1 MAVFLLFNSFYKI
14 SNKNCKFYV
23 ASLFTTLVYYFN
35 GSTIIGYFLGGYY
48 LPFFAG
54 TGTGSGTDTTTSFS
68 VLSFFDSGFK
78 RI

>member
-1 MAVFLLFNSFYKI
+1 VALFLLFNSFYKI

-23 ASLFTTLVYYFN
+23 ASLFTTLVYSFTC
-35 GSTIIGYFLGGYY
+35 STIIGYFLGGYY

-54 TGTGSGTDTTTSFS
+54 TGTGSGTGTIISFS
-68 VLSFFDSGFK
+68 VLSFFESCFK